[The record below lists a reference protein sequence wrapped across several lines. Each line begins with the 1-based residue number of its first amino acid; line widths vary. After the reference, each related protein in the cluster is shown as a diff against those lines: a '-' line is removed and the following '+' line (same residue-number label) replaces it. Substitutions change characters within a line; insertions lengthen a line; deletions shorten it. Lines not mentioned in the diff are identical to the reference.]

1 MSVVYMSQCKHSK
14 NSLLESLIDKYN
26 TDITRFLRVRLA
38 LEADRD
44 DIIQDLMI
52 RLLRVE
58 NLEEKLMAEG
68 SNAKSYLLSIVAN
81 LVKDFYRRNQT
92 RGEQTDDALGTI
104 ISHSGNPEKILSQQQ
119 TLTKVSKVLDSVKPI
134 QKEAFLSNRLE
145 NKSYR
150 QISEEMGVSVSTI
163 ERHISK
169 VLLALRL
176 KVVKK

>member
-1 MSVVYMSQCKHSK
+1 MSVVYISQYKHSK
-14 NSLLESLIDKYN
+14 NSLLESLVDDYKP
-26 TDITRFLRVRLA
+26 DIMRFLRVRLA

-52 RLLRVE
+52 RLLRIE
-58 NLEEKLMAEG
+58 NLEEKLMVDG
-68 SNAKSYLLSIVAN
+68 SNAKSYLLSIAAN
-81 LVKDFYRRNQT
+81 LVKDLYRRKQV
-92 RGEQTDDALGTI
+92 RGEQSDDALES
-104 ISHSGNPEKILSQQQ
+104 ISSNNGNPENILSNQQ
-119 TLTKVSKVLDSVKPI
+119 TLAKVSQVLDSVQQL

-169 VLLALRL
+169 VLLALRV
-176 KVVKK
+176 KVITK

>member
-1 MSVVYMSQCKHSK
+1 MSVVYLSQSKHSK
-14 NSLLESLIDKYN
+14 NSLLASLVEQYKPEIM
-26 TDITRFLRVRLA
+26 RFLRVRLA

-52 RLLRVE
+52 RLLRIE
-58 NLEEKLMAEG
+58 NLEEKLMIEEA
-68 SNAKSYLLSIVAN
+68 NAKSYLFSIVAN
-81 LVKDFYRRNQT
+81 LVKDFYRRKQV
-92 RGEQTDDALGTI
+92 RGEQSDEALSTI
-104 ISHSGNPEKILSQQQ
+104 SSDSENPEKILLHQQ
-119 TLTKVSKVLDSVKPI
+119 TLSTVNQVLDSVKPM
-134 QKEAFLSNRLE
+134 QKEAFLSNRLD

-169 VLLALRL
+169 VLVALRL

>member
-1 MSVVYMSQCKHSK
+1 MSVVYITQCKDRK
-14 NSLLESLIDKYN
+14 NNLLESLIDKYES
-26 TDITRFLRVRLA
+26 DIMRFLRVRLA

-52 RLLRVE
+52 RLLRIE
-58 NLEEKLMAEG
+58 NLEEKLMMEG
-68 SNAKSYLLSIVAN
+68 SNAKSYLLSIAAN
-81 LVKDFYRRNQT
+81 LVKDLYRRKLG
-92 RGEQTDDALGTI
+92 RGEQSDDALANTI
-104 ISHSGNPEKILSQQQ
+104 LDNGNPEQILSHQQ
-119 TLTKVSKVLDSVKPI
+119 TLTKVSQVLESVKPI
-134 QKEAFLSNRLE
+134 QKEAFLLNRLE

>member
-1 MSVVYMSQCKHSK
+1 MSVVYISQCKHSK
-14 NSLLESLIDKYN
+14 NSLLESLIDEYKP
-26 TDITRFLRVRLA
+26 DIMRFLRVRLA

-52 RLLRVE
+52 RLLRIE
-58 NLEEKLMAEG
+58 NLEEKLMGEG
-68 SNAKSYLLSIVAN
+68 SNAKSYLFSIVAN
-81 LVKDFYRRNQT
+81 LVKDLYRHKQV
-92 RGEQTDDALGTI
+92 RGEQSDDALGN
-104 ISHSGNPEKILSQQQ
+104 ISSDNGNPEKILSHQQ
-119 TLTKVSKVLDSVKPI
+119 TILKVTQVLDSVKPL

-163 ERHISK
+163 ERYISK

>member
-1 MSVVYMSQCKHSK
+1 MSVVYLSQSKHSK
-14 NSLLESLIDKYN
+14 NSLLESLIDDYKP
-26 TDITRFLRVRLA
+26 DIMRFLRVRLV

-44 DIIQDLMI
+44 DIIQDLMV
-52 RLLRVE
+52 RLLRIE

-68 SNAKSYLLSIVAN
+68 SNAKNYLLFIAAN
-81 LVKDFYRRNQT
+81 LVKDLYRRKQV
-92 RGEQTDDALGTI
+92 RGVQTDGDLDN
-104 ISHSGNPEKILSQQQ
+104 ISSDNENPERILLNRQ
-119 TLTKVSKVLDSVKPI
+119 TLTKVNQVLDSVKPI

-163 ERHISK
+163 ERYISK

>member
-1 MSVVYMSQCKHSK
+1 MSVVYISQHKDSN
-14 NSLLESLIDKYN
+14 NSLVESLVDDYKL
-26 TDITRFLRVRLA
+26 DIMRFLRVRLA

-52 RLLRVE
+52 RLLRIE
-58 NLEEKLMAEG
+58 NLESKLTSDSA
-68 SNAKSYLLSIVAN
+68 NAKAYLLSIAAN
-81 LVKDFYRRNQT
+81 LVKDLYRHKQV
-92 RGEQTDDALGTI
+92 RGVHSDDALGI
-104 ISHSGNPEKILSQQQ
+104 ISSDSDNPEKRLSSQQ
-119 TLTKVSKVLDSVKPI
+119 TLTKVSEVLDSVKPV
-134 QKEAFLSNRLE
+134 QKEAFLSNRLD

-169 VLLALRL
+169 VLLALRI

>member
-1 MSVVYMSQCKHSK
+1 MSVVYLSQSKHSK
-14 NSLLESLIDKYN
+14 NSLLASLVEQYKPEIM
-26 TDITRFLRVRLA
+26 RFLRVRLA

-52 RLLRVE
+52 RLLRIE
-58 NLEEKLMAEG
+58 NLEEKLMIEEA
-68 SNAKSYLLSIVAN
+68 NAKSYLFSIVVN
-81 LVKDFYRRNQT
+81 LVKDFYRRKQV
-92 RGEQTDDALGTI
+92 RGEQSDEALSTI
-104 ISHSGNPEKILSQQQ
+104 SSDSENPEKILLHQQ
-119 TLTKVSKVLDSVKPI
+119 TLSTVNQVLDSVKPM
-134 QKEAFLSNRLE
+134 QKEAFLSNRLD

-169 VLLALRL
+169 VLVALRL